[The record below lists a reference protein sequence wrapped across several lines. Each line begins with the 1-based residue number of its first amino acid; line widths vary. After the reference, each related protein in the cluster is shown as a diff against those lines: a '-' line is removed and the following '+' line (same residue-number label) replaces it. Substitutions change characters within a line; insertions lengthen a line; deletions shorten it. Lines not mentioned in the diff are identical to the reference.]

1 MNSQSSGVPVDNCC
15 LSMTASESVYGTSAM
30 TQKVVMVSMVSIVE
44 GVMAGETESLSERKV
59 VVGIVVVV
67 GNAVVGVDDCNATG
81 AIKVRLSK
89 EGEAVVELEVGQKV
103 PGSVEVLMAV
113 GDGAATFVG
122 VENVGEVDAGN
133 AESMDEDDGDGDVL
147 VNIGDADDAE
157 SIAIKPPSEKL
168 EGNVSLIN
176 KGDIVGAG
184 DKPGGLDG

>member
-1 MNSQSSGVPVDNCC
+1 MNSQSPGVPVDNCC
-15 LSMTASESVYGTSAM
+15 LSLTASESVYGTSAM

-67 GNAVVGVDDCNATG
+67 GNAVVGVDDCNTIG
-81 AIKVRLSK
+81 VIKVRLSK

-113 GDGAATFVG
+113 GDGADMFVG
-122 VENVGEVDAGN
+122 VKNVGLIDAGN
-133 AESMDEDDGDGDVL
+133 AESMDDGDGDGL
-147 VNIGDADDAE
+147 VDIGNADDAE
-157 SIAIKPPSEKL
+157 SIAIKPASVKL
-168 EGNVSLIN
+168 EGNVSLIS

-184 DKPGGLDG
+184 DKPGLLDG